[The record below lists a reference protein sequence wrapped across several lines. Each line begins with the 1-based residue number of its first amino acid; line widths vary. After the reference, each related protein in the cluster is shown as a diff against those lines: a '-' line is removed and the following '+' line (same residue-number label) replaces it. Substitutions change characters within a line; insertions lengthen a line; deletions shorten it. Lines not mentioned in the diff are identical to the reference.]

1 MVKLNTSAAEIL
13 KLCDGRRAL
22 GGTWAML
29 GEGVCDVPAVI
40 SAVRDAPNFIGWIV
54 VEEESDHAGTDP
66 AAAVRANRETLR
78 RLGF

>member
-1 MVKLNTSAAEIL
+1 
-13 KLCDGRRAL
+13 
-22 GGTWAML
+22 ML